1 MDLDTLLGIDPR
13 DPLDELAE
21 HLVRED
27 QRLMDYLVA
36 ERKRQQLTQAQVAE
50 RMGISQGAV
59 ARIESGERDPHLS
72 TLRRYAHAVRVRVIH
87 MMAPADEARGVSRLL
102 PGTWLGVEEWNR
114 LPQTVGSR

>member
-1 MDLDTLLGIDPR
+1 MHHIVNLEAGALVASLRRPAF
-13 DPLDELAE
+13 EHSWAE
-21 HLVRED
+21 HE
-27 QRLMDYLVA
+27 A
-36 ERKRQQLTQAQVAE
+36 TSQAQVAE

-87 MMAPADEARGVSRLL
+87 MTAPADEARGVSRLL